1 MSKLS
6 IRDLELSG
14 KRVFIRVDFNV
25 PLDGGRVSDDTRIR
39 ETLPT
44 LKPRDRTRRAAGPGF
59 ASGPAKRESRSE
71 IQPRAGGRKASE
83 LLGKPVAF
91 ASDCVGAEP
100 KRRARR
106 FANGEVLLLENVRY
120 HAEEEKND
128 AEFSKQLA
136 ALCDQLFVCDAF
148 GSAHRAHASVVG
160 ITKFVHQ
167 SAAGLLM
174 EKELAYLGK
183 AISNP
188 ERPFVAVLGGAK
200 VSDKIEVVQNLMK
213 LADAMLIGGA
223 MAYTFLKSQGLPVGK
238 SLVENDKLDLA
249 RGLLDE
255 ARSANS
261 ACSCRS
267 ITCSRNR
274 PIPPQRKPADIAD
287 TPDDL
292 DGPRHRPENDRAI
305 RPGNFEGADDRLERP
320 ARHVREARIRAG
332 HSRDGARRRGAT
344 APAPLRSSAA
354 AIPSP
359 PSSSPASP
367 IKFRTS
373 PRAAALRSNSWRAR
387 NCRESKRSAKG
398 ERTLRRPVIAGNW
411 KMYKTQAETRAFF
424 DAFQPLVAES
434 KHCDII
440 VAPPFTRL
448 DRGR

>member
-6 IRDLELSG
+6 IRDLELSS

-44 LKPRDRTRRAAGPGF
+44 LRLAIERGARLVL
-59 ASGPAKRESRSE
+59 ASHLGRPKGKVDPKYSLAPVTAKLSE
-71 IQPRAGGRKASE
+71 M
-83 LLGKPVAF
+83 LGKPVAF
-91 ASDCVGAEP
+91 ASDCVGADAEA
-100 KRRARR
+100 KSKALR
-106 FANGEVLLLENVRY
+106 NGEVLLLENVRY
-120 HAEEEKND
+120 HSQEEAND

-160 ITKFVHQ
+160 ITRFVRQ

-255 ARSANS
+255 AR
-261 ACSCRS
+261 
-267 ITCSRNR
+267 T
-274 PIPPQRKPADIAD
+274 RKFRLLLPVDHVLAESPDSTATKTADIAD
-287 TPDDL
+287 TPEGWMGL
-292 DGPRHRPENDRAI
+292 DVGPKTITLFGQEISNARTIVWNGPLGMFEKPAFAQGTLAMARAV
-305 RPGNFEGADDRLERP
+305 A
-320 ARHVREARIRAG
+320 AATVA
-332 HSRDGARRRGAT
+332 GAT
-344 APAPLRSSAA
+344 SIVGGGDSVAA
-354 AIPSP
+354 VEQSGVANQISHI
-359 PSSSPASP
+359 STGGGASLEFLAGEKLP
-367 IKFRTS
+367 GVEALSEGRT
-373 PRAAALRSNSWRAR
+373 
-387 NCRESKRSAKG
+387 
-398 ERTLRRPVIAGNW
+398 
-411 KMYKTQAETRAFF
+411 
-424 DAFQPLVAES
+424 
-434 KHCDII
+434 
-440 VAPPFTRL
+440 
-448 DRGR
+448 